1 MRKAIIKGRKDHS
14 AASKGGSTDD
24 RKRKISKRIVNLK
37 TGNVQIDKIDKRDIL
52 ERQWYE
58 NEALQGLQ

>member
-1 MRKAIIKGRKDHS
+1 MK
-14 AASKGGSTDD
+14 
-24 RKRKISKRIVNLK
+24 
-37 TGNVQIDKIDKRDIL
+37 GNVQIDKIDKRDIW

>member
-1 MRKAIIKGRKDHS
+1 M
-14 AASKGGSTDD
+14 T